1 MDYIKVKGH
10 DHLIRDPKTNS
21 IINTNMSEYNEYI
34 SRRDSKLKENEKV
47 NNLESDITNMKEDL
61 DEIKLLLRRL
71 INESWYYRT
80 FQFNKKFWIC
90 KV

>member
-10 DHLIRDPKTNS
+10 NHLIRDPKTNS

-71 INESWYYRT
+71 INESWYYY
-80 FQFNKKFWIC
+80 FEWYE
-90 KV
+90 

>member
-47 NNLESDITNMKEDL
+47 NNLESDIINMKDDL
-61 DEIKLLLRRL
+61 NEIKNLLRSL
-71 INESWYYRT
+71 LNESWCYRT
-80 FQFNKKFWIC
+80 FKPNKKLWVYKI
-90 KV
+90 